1 MTDRP
6 NVGVVPLEVPM
17 SYDKLNLIR
26 ALTSKTGA
34 VRAEGQVIHRDR
46 GRRSARQGGQALR
59 PHHHD
64 LHNFPGACSG
74 PVDGKPYSLIDVRIM
89 PRSVAGWCDGG
100 AETSSRGLRRVKSQY
115 AKPSPETAP
124 RKLRASFC

>member
-34 VRAEGQVIHRDR
+34 VRAEDQVIHR
-46 GRRSARQGGQALR
+46 GRTVS
-59 PHHHD
+59 
-64 LHNFPGACSG
+64 ACSG